1 MKKLL
6 TISLALGLS
15 TLLMANEPTTPNKT
29 EVKTTQIDEYG
40 IVTKQSAVDVNT
52 TMNRLETLVI
62 KKGANVF
69 NRIDHQA
76 NAKKAGGADID
87 EAQLL
92 IFGKPK
98 VGLKMMTKDPKA
110 GLDLPLKMLV
120 YKAKDGQVY
129 ISYRDVA
136 FYEKIYNL
144 EGCKVHYK
152 MSKFLGMLSSKVILS
167 QEKFDAFLATKTKE
181 SKK

>member
-1 MKKLL
+1 MKQLL
-6 TISLALGLS
+6 TITLALGLS
-15 TLLMANEPTTPNKT
+15 TILMANEPTTAPKT
-29 EVKTTQIDEYG
+29 EVKTSKMSEHG

-52 TMNRLETLVI
+52 TMNRLEALVS

-69 NRIDHQA
+69 NRINHQA
-76 NAKKAGGADID
+76 NAKKAGGVDMD

-144 EGCKVHYK
+144 KGCKVHYK
-152 MSKFLGMLSSKVILS
+152 MSKFLDMLSNKVTLS
-167 QEKFDAFLATKTKE
+167 QKEFDAFLATKA
-181 SKK
+181 KK